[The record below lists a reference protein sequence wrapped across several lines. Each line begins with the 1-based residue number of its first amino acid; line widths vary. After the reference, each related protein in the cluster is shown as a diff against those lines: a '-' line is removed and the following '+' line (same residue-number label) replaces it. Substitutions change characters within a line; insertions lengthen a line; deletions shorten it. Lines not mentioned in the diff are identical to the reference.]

1 MLVSNQKTD
10 TNRHELEIK
19 VDADRFEAAVEQAY
33 RKNGK
38 KMNVPGFRKGKAP
51 RKMIEKLYG
60 EGVFYEDA
68 INALYNDALFEAVDE
83 AGLELVT
90 RPEVEITAVS
100 HDDGF
105 TMKAVC
111 TVRPEVT
118 VKKYKGIEATKTVKA
133 VTDED
138 IENELHRLQERGART
153 ITVEGRAAET
163 GDQAKIDFEGFV
175 DGEAFEGGKGEG
187 FDLTL
192 GSNTF
197 IPGFEDQVVG
207 HSVGD
212 TFDVNVTF
220 PEDYH
225 AEELKGKEAVFHV
238 TLHELKARELPELD
252 DEFAKD
258 VSEFDTLEELKADLQ
273 KKMAEENEK
282 SAETEV
288 ENRLIDVIIENMEAE
303 IPDVM
308 YENRVD
314 EEVRNFDMRLQQQGM
329 SLDLYLQYTGME
341 MDSFQ
346 KQFREPAEKQVKI
359 RLALEEIVKLEKIE
373 VSEEELN
380 AEYAKLAEQ
389 YKMDEKQVR
398 SLIPE
403 DSFKMDLAVNKA
415 IDLVK
420 AEAKIKNA

>member
-10 TNRHELEIK
+10 TNLYELEIK

-33 RKNGK
+33 RTNGR

-100 HDDGF
+100 HADGF
-105 TMKAVC
+105 TMKAKC

-207 HSVGD
+207 HSAGE

-225 AEELKGKEAVFHV
+225 AEELKGKDAVFHV

-341 MDSFQ
+341 MDSFR

-373 VSEEELN
+373 VPEEELN

-420 AEAKIKNA
+420 ENAKIKNA